1 MFGKI
6 LNSILFFLYLV
17 YNKMSCNNKI
27 ENNILI
33 IFIQVIFMICFLVF
47 FYFSY
52 VVNIEKENF
61 KKQIELTINSLLNE
75 SIIKNTITEY
85 KNSKISKNDMYPI
98 IFYGLIDTIE
108 EKNNKQLQD
117 SIKTINDNNN
127 KIKNNCY
134 ILIGILL
141 SIVFVISILLSCF
154 PINVIIKESVIIILF
169 IGLTELL
176 FIKYISS
183 RYIIADPNKIKK
195 ELGIAIKEW
204 LKKNKY

>member
-1 MFGKI
+1 MI
-6 LNSILFFLYLV
+6 
-17 YNKMSCNNKI
+17 CNNKI
-27 ENNILI
+27 ENDILT
-33 IFIQVIFMICFLVF
+33 IFIQVIFMLCFLIF

-195 ELGIAIKEW
+195 
-204 LKKNKY
+204 